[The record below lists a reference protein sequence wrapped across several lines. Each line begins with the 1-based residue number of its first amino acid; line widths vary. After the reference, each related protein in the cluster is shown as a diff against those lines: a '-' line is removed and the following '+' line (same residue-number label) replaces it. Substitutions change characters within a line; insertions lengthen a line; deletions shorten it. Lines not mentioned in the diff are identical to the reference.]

1 MPWKVYPPG
10 TRGFA
15 TWSVRG
21 TDASGRVNRA
31 TGRDTKAAALKW
43 AEDFFAERAGRR
55 VPGAGADVDFYTA
68 AQAYKAARSLSKSE
82 TALVDRVAT
91 HFGKTTICRAMV
103 HANLVAA
110 AHALLP
116 GRKDTTKT
124 RKVIKPA
131 AAVLHYAARQKWCEY
146 QRLESFPESRI
157 SGREPATVETM
168 AALLE
173 HLEDPIEELAPQWK
187 DSGVDPNLPYKRL
200 LIVMLYELGLR
211 ISDYLVIDWDQVD
224 LQARRVR
231 VRIAKTDRIAS
242 LEISTVVVAEL
253 ANLPRKTGP
262 LFPWTTKS
270 GVYAWLKRVRKR
282 AGVHYTPHLSRHALA
297 TAAGDAGLPDKRAA
311 ELGAW
316 ADPRSLQRYQHL
328 RPDAIPGRDAGVIL
342 SPKRK
347 AG

>member
-31 TGRDTKAAALKW
+31 TGCDTRAAAVKW
-43 AEDFFAERAGRR
+43 AEEFFGERAGRR
-55 VPGAGADVDFYTA
+55 VPGAGQDVDFHTA
-68 AQAYKAARSLSKSE
+68 AQHYKAWRNPSKAE
-82 TALVDRVAT
+82 TILVDRVAR
-91 HFGKTTICRAMV
+91 HFGKTLCRTLV

-131 AAVLHYAARQKWCEY
+131 AAVLHYAAEQKWCAY
-146 QRLESFPESRI
+146 QRFKSFPESRI
-157 SGREPATVETM
+157 SNREPATVDTM
-168 AALLE
+168 AQLLE

-211 ISDYLVIDWDQVD
+211 ISDYLAIDWDQVD
-224 LQARRVR
+224 LLARRVR
-231 VRIAKTDRIAS
+231 VKIAKTDRIAS

-262 LFPWTTKS
+262 LFPWSTRNA
-270 GVYAWLKRVRKR
+270 VYAWLKRVRKR

-297 TAAGDAGLPDKRAA
+297 TDAGDRGLPDKRAA

-328 RPDAIPGRDAGVIL
+328 RPDAIPGRDAGAIL
-342 SPKRK
+342 TPKK
-347 AG
+347 ATR

>member
-15 TWSVRG
+15 CWSVRG
-21 TDASGRVNRA
+21 TDATGRVNRSTGQDTRPKA
-31 TGRDTKAAALKW
+31 TRW
-43 AEDFFAERAGRR
+43 AEEFFAERAGRR

-68 AQAYKAARSLSKSE
+68 AQAYKAARSLSKAE

-91 HFGKTTICRAMV
+91 HFSTTICRTLV

-131 AAVLHYAARQKWCEY
+131 AAVLHYAAEQRWCEY
-146 QRLESFPESRI
+146 QRFASFPESRI
-157 SGREPATVETM
+157 SNRQPATVDTM
-168 AALLE
+168 AKLLE
-173 HLEDPIEELAPQWK
+173 HLEDPAEEMAPQWQVT
-187 DSGVDPNLPYKRL
+187 GGDPHVAYKRL

-211 ISDYLVIDWDQVD
+211 ISDYLAIDWDDVD
-224 LQARRVR
+224 LQARRIR
-231 VRIAKTDRIAS
+231 VKINKTDRIAR

-262 LFPWTTKS
+262 LFPWTTRS

-282 AGVHYTPHLSRHALA
+282 AKVHYTPHLSRHALA

-328 RPDAIPGRDAGVIL
+328 RPDAIPGRDAGAIL
-342 SPKRK
+342 ARKR
-347 AG
+347 